1 MPGAPDVGSYYGEQ
15 WAPLAMSSLSSLF
28 SYSPPG
34 TAKYAAALA
43 SPSQQVSTTM
53 PELETEGEL
62 KTLPAP
68 MTIET
73 TAAAAAAARSPEIV
87 KVRSVWA
94 HNLDEEANLIESLFP
109 SFRLAAVD
117 TEFPGTVHRP
127 SAPAYTLTRKQKY
140 ALLKKNVDELHL
152 VQLGLTLFDAGG
164 RLPDLGT
171 GGAARYVWE
180 FNFREFDLRR
190 HAHAPE
196 SIALLRSKGV
206 DFDRTRRGGV
216 DAAAFGPRLRR
227 WLRAGLGR
235 AGLVT
240 FSGAYDLAYMLKML
254 YGGGGGGYRL
264 PGDAATFEFVVRAV
278 IGRTL
283 YDVGKMARHCPGD
296 MRGGLE
302 RVAGKLGVRRA
313 VGEAHQ
319 AGSDSLLTSQ
329 MFMRMR
335 ERYFD
340 DQDALTAVA
349 GINFGYL
356 NFTSCEYT

>member
-1 MPGAPDVGSYYGEQ
+1 MTLTMPGAPDVGSYYGEQ

-206 DFDRTRRGGV
+206 DFDRTRRAASTRRRSARGCAGGCAPAS
-216 DAAAFGPRLRR
+216 AA
-227 WLRAGLGR
+227 
-235 AGLVT
+235 
-240 FSGAYDLAYMLKML
+240 
-254 YGGGGGGYRL
+254 
-264 PGDAATFEFVVRAV
+264 PGSSRSAAPTTSPTCSRCSTAAT
-278 IGRTL
+278 G
-283 YDVGKMARHCPGD
+283 CP
-296 MRGGLE
+296 
-302 RVAGKLGVRRA
+302 ATRRR
-313 VGEAHQ
+313 
-319 AGSDSLLTSQ
+319 SSSW
-329 MFMRMR
+329 
-335 ERYFD
+335 
-340 DQDALTAVA
+340 
-349 GINFGYL
+349 
-356 NFTSCEYT
+356 

>member
-1 MPGAPDVGSYYGEQ
+1 MPGAAGIGSYYGEQ
-15 WAPLAMSSLSSLF
+15 WAPAAMSSLSTLF
-28 SYSPPG
+28 SYDSPPG

-73 TAAAAAAARSPEIV
+73 AAAARSPGIV

-94 HNLDEEANLIESLFP
+94 HNLNEEVKLIESLFT
-109 SFRLAAVD
+109 SFRFAAVD

-152 VQLGLTLFDAGG
+152 VQLGLTLFDADG

-171 GGAARYVWE
+171 GGAVHYVWE

-190 HAHAPE
+190 HAHASE

-206 DFDRTRRGGV
+206 DFDMTRQDGV
-216 DAAAFGPRLRR
+216 DAAAFGSRLGK

-254 YGGGGGGYRL
+254 YGGGYRL
-264 PGDAATFEFVVRAV
+264 PGDAATFEFVVKTV
-278 IGRTL
+278 IGKTL
-283 YDVGKMARHCPGD
+283 YDVSKMARHCPGD
-296 MRGGLE
+296 LRGGLE
-302 RVAGKLGVRRA
+302 CVAGKLDVRRA

-319 AGSDSLLTSQ
+319 AGSDSLLTCQ
-329 MFMRMR
+329 MFMRMK

-340 DQDALTAVA
+340 QAALATVA
-349 GINFGYL
+349 GINLGCL
-356 NFTSCEYT
+356 IFTSCEYT

>member
-1 MPGAPDVGSYYGEQ
+1 
-15 WAPLAMSSLSSLF
+15 
-28 SYSPPG
+28 
-34 TAKYAAALA
+34 
-43 SPSQQVSTTM
+43 
-53 PELETEGEL
+53 
-62 KTLPAP
+62 
-68 MTIET
+68 
-73 TAAAAAAARSPEIV
+73 
-87 KVRSVWA
+87 
-94 HNLDEEANLIESLFP
+94 
-109 SFRLAAVD
+109 
-117 TEFPGTVHRP
+117 
-127 SAPAYTLTRKQKY
+127 
-140 ALLKKNVDELHL
+140 
-152 VQLGLTLFDAGG
+152 
-164 RLPDLGT
+164 
-171 GGAARYVWE
+171 
-180 FNFREFDLRR
+180 
-190 HAHAPE
+190 
-196 SIALLRSKGV
+196 
-206 DFDRTRRGGV
+206 
-216 DAAAFGPRLRR
+216 
-227 WLRAGLGR
+227 
-235 AGLVT
+235 
-240 FSGAYDLAYMLKML
+240 ML
-254 YGGGGGGYRL
+254 YGGYRL